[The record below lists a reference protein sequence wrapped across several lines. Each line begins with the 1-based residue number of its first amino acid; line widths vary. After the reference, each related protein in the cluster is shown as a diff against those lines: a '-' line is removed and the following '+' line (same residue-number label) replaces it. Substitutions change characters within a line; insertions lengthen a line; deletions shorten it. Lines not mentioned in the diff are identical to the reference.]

1 VTAPLSCLQYPV
13 SPRENQSLNVIV
25 CGKVIPASTV
35 TIEIDANRKRMV
47 RKGVPHELDPAAAS
61 AVEEG
66 LRLTEKHGGAVTLIT
81 MGISDATIGIRNAL
95 AMGAASAV
103 HILDDAVAGSDT
115 LGTAKVLAAA
125 IKKQEFDLVICA
137 TESSDSYSGIV
148 PGQIA
153 HLLGVPP
160 LTFAKEITIDGKQIT
175 IKRQS
180 ETGYDVVES
189 SLPALVAVSSGI
201 NEPRYPQLKGIM
213 AAKKK
218 EIKVYTAADLG
229 LPPEQV
235 GESGAREKVLGVGR
249 PPKRQAGKVVT
260 DEGEGGKQVADFLAE
275 IKVI

>member
-1 VTAPLSCLQYPV
+1 M
-13 SPRENQSLNVIV
+13 NVIV

-35 TIEIDANRKRMV
+35 TIEIDANTKRLV

-66 LRLTEKHGGAVTLIT
+66 LRLTEKHGGTVVLVT
-81 MGISDATIGIRNAL
+81 MGTSDATIGIRNAL
-95 AMGAASAV
+95 AMGVASAV

-115 LGTAKVLAAA
+115 LGTAKLLAAA
-125 IKKQEFDLVICA
+125 VKKQEYDLVICA

-148 PGQIA
+148 HGQIA
-153 HLLGVPP
+153 QLLGLPP
-160 LTFAKEITIDGKQIT
+160 LTFAKEITVDGGNVT

-180 ETGYDVVES
+180 ESGFDIVEAT
-189 SLPALVAVSSGI
+189 LPALVAVSSGI

-229 LPPEQV
+229 LSPDQV
-235 GESGAREKVLGVGR
+235 GEKGAREKVLTIGR
-249 PPKRQAGKVVT
+249 PPMRQAGKAVT
-260 DEGEGGKQVADFLAE
+260 DEGEGGKQIADFLAE

>member
-1 VTAPLSCLQYPV
+1 MNIV
-13 SPRENQSLNVIV
+13 V
-25 CGKVIPASTV
+25 CGKVIPASSV
-35 TIEIDANRKRMV
+35 TIEIDPNTRRMV

-61 AVEEG
+61 AVEEA
-66 LRLTEKHGGAVTLIT
+66 LRLTEKQGGTVTLIT
-81 MGISDATIGIRNAL
+81 MGIADATIGIRNAL
-95 AMGAASAV
+95 AMGVTSAV

-115 LGTAKVLAAA
+115 LGTAKILAAA
-125 IKKQEFDLVICA
+125 IKKQPFDLVICA

-153 HLLGVPP
+153 HFLRVPP
-160 LTFAKEITIDGKQIT
+160 MTFAKEIIVDGDKIL

-180 ETGYDVVES
+180 ESGYDLIES
-189 SLPALVAVSSGI
+189 SLPVLVAVSSGI

-229 LPPEQV
+229 LAPDQV
-235 GESGAREKVLGVGR
+235 GEKGAREKVLTVGR
-249 PPKRQAGKVVT
+249 PPKRQAGRVVI
-260 DEGEGGKQVADFLAE
+260 DEGEGGKQIAAFLAE

>member
-1 VTAPLSCLQYPV
+1 
-13 SPRENQSLNVIV
+13 LNIVV
-25 CGKVIPASTV
+25 CGKVIPASSV
-35 TIEIDANRKRMV
+35 TIEIDPSTKRMV

-61 AVEEG
+61 AVEEA
-66 LRLTEKHGGAVTLIT
+66 LRLTEKHGGTITLVT

-95 AMGAASAV
+95 AMGVTSAV

-115 LGTAKVLAAA
+115 LGTAKILAAA
-125 IKKQEFDLVICA
+125 IKKQPFDLVICA

-153 HLLGVPP
+153 YFLGVPP
-160 LTFAKEITIDGKQIT
+160 MTFAKEILIDEDRIS

-180 ETGYDVVES
+180 ESGYDLVES
-189 SLPALVAVSSGI
+189 SLPVLVAVSSGI

-218 EIKVYTAADLG
+218 EIKVYTAADLE
-229 LPPEQV
+229 LPPDQV
-235 GESGAREKVLGVGR
+235 GEKGAREKVLTVGR
-249 PPKRQAGKVVT
+249 PPKRQAGKVVV
-260 DEGEGGKQVADFLAE
+260 DEGEGGKQIADFLAE

>member
-1 VTAPLSCLQYPV
+1 MNIV
-13 SPRENQSLNVIV
+13 V
-25 CGKVIPASTV
+25 CGKVIPASSV
-35 TIEIDANRKRMV
+35 SIEIDPNTRRMV

-61 AVEEG
+61 AVEEA
-66 LRLTEKHGGAVTLIT
+66 LRLTEKHGGIVTLVT

-95 AMGAASAV
+95 AMGVTSAV

-115 LGTAKVLAAA
+115 LGTAKILAAA
-125 IKKQEFDLVICA
+125 IKKQPFDLVICA

-153 HLLGVPP
+153 YLLGVPP
-160 LTFAKEITIDGKQIT
+160 MTFAKEILIDDDRIA

-180 ETGYDVVES
+180 ESGYDLVES

-229 LPPEQV
+229 LPPDQV
-235 GESGAREKVLGVGR
+235 GEKGAREKVLTVGR
-249 PPKRQAGKVVT
+249 PPKRQAGKVVV
-260 DEGEGGKQVADFLAE
+260 DEGEGGKQIADFLAE

>member
-1 VTAPLSCLQYPV
+1 
-13 SPRENQSLNVIV
+13 
-25 CGKVIPASTV
+25 
-35 TIEIDANRKRMV
+35 M

-61 AVEEG
+61 AVEEA
-66 LRLTEKHGGAVTLIT
+66 LRLTEKHGGIVTLVT
-81 MGISDATIGIRNAL
+81 MGISDANIGIRNAL
-95 AMGAASAV
+95 AMGVTSAV

-115 LGTAKVLAAA
+115 LGTAKILAAA
-125 IKKQEFDLVICA
+125 IKKQPFDLVICA

-153 HLLGVPP
+153 YLLGVPP
-160 LTFAKEITIDGKQIT
+160 MTFAKEILIDDDRIA

-180 ETGYDVVES
+180 ESGYDLVES

-218 EIKVYTAADLG
+218 EIKIYTAADLG
-229 LPPEQV
+229 LPPDQV
-235 GESGAREKVLGVGR
+235 GEKGAREKVLAVGR
-249 PPKRQAGKVVT
+249 PPKRQAGKVVV
-260 DEGEGGKQVADFLAE
+260 DEGEGGKQIADFLAE

>member
-1 VTAPLSCLQYPV
+1 VNIV
-13 SPRENQSLNVIV
+13 V
-25 CGKVIPASTV
+25 CGKVIPAATV
-35 TIEIDANRKRMV
+35 TIEIDPSTKRMV
-47 RKGVPHELDPAAAS
+47 RKGVTHELDPAAAS

-66 LRLTEKHGGAVTLIT
+66 LRLTEKHGGTVTLIT

-95 AMGAASAV
+95 AMGATSAV

-115 LGTAKVLAAA
+115 LGTAKLLAAA
-125 IKKQEFDLVICA
+125 IKKQPFDLVICA

-153 HLLGVPP
+153 RLLGVPP
-160 LTFAKEITIDGKQIT
+160 MTFAKEITINGSQIS
-175 IKRQS
+175 IRRQS

-189 SLPALVAVSSGI
+189 TLPALVAVSSGI

-229 LPPEQV
+229 LAPDQV
-235 GESGAREKVLGVGR
+235 GEKGAREKVLTIGR
-249 PPKRQAGKVVT
+249 PPKREAGRVVS
-260 DEGEGGKQVADFLAE
+260 DEGEGGKQIADFLAE

>member
-1 VTAPLSCLQYPV
+1 MNIV
-13 SPRENQSLNVIV
+13 V
-25 CGKVIPASTV
+25 CGKVIPASSV
-35 TIEIDANRKRMV
+35 TIEIDPNTRRMV

-61 AVEEG
+61 AVEEA
-66 LRLTEKHGGAVTLIT
+66 LRLTEKHGGIVRLVT
-81 MGISDATIGIRNAL
+81 MGISDANIGIRNAL
-95 AMGAASAV
+95 AMGVTSAV

-115 LGTAKVLAAA
+115 LGTAKILAAA
-125 IKKQEFDLVICA
+125 IKKQPFDLVICA

-153 HLLGVPP
+153 YLLGVPP
-160 LTFAKEITIDGKQIT
+160 MTFAKEILIDDDRIA

-180 ETGYDVVES
+180 ESGYDLVES

-218 EIKVYTAADLG
+218 EIKIYTAADLG
-229 LPPEQV
+229 LPPDQV
-235 GESGAREKVLGVGR
+235 GEKGAREKVLAVGR
-249 PPKRQAGKVVT
+249 PPKRQAGKVVV
-260 DEGEGGKQVADFLAE
+260 DEGEGGKQIADFLAE

>member
-1 VTAPLSCLQYPV
+1 VNIV
-13 SPRENQSLNVIV
+13 V

-35 TIEIDANRKRMV
+35 TIEIDPKSKRMA
-47 RKGVPHELDPAAAS
+47 RKGVTHELDPAAAS

-66 LRLTEKHGGAVTLIT
+66 LRLMEKHGGTVTLVT
-81 MGISDATIGIRNAL
+81 MGISDVTIGIRNAL
-95 AMGAASAV
+95 AMGVTSAV

-125 IKKQEFDLVICA
+125 IKKQGFDLVICA

-160 LTFAKEITIDGKQIT
+160 VTFAKEIKVEGDKIT
-175 IKRQS
+175 IHRQS
-180 ETGYDVVES
+180 ENGYDVVES

-229 LPPEQV
+229 LGPEQV
-235 GESGAREKVLGVGR
+235 GEKGAREKVLTIGR
-249 PPKRQAGKVVT
+249 PAKREAGRVVT
-260 DEGEGGKQVADFLAE
+260 DEGEGGKQIADFLAE

>member
-1 VTAPLSCLQYPV
+1 
-13 SPRENQSLNVIV
+13 LNVIV

-35 TIEIDANRKRMV
+35 TIEIDANSKRMV

-66 LRLTEKHGGAVTLIT
+66 LRLTEKLGGAVTLIT

-115 LGTAKVLAAA
+115 LGTAKLLAAA
-125 IKKQEFDLVICA
+125 IKKHEFDLVICA

-153 HLLGVPP
+153 HFLRVPP
-160 LTFAKEITIDGKQIT
+160 LTFAKEIAIDGNQVT

-235 GESGAREKVLGVGR
+235 GEKGAREKVLSVGR

-260 DEGEGGKQVADFLAE
+260 DEGEGGKQIADFLAE

>member
-1 VTAPLSCLQYPV
+1 
-13 SPRENQSLNVIV
+13 LNVVV
-25 CGKVIPASTV
+25 CGKVIPASSV
-35 TIEIDANRKRMV
+35 AIEIDPSTKRMV

-66 LRLTEKHGGAVTLIT
+66 LRLIEKNGGTMTLVT

-95 AMGAASAV
+95 AMGATSAV
-103 HILDDAVAGSDT
+103 HILDDTVAGSDT
-115 LGTAKVLAAA
+115 LGTARILAAA
-125 IKKQEFDLVICA
+125 IKKQAFDLVICA

-153 HLLGVPP
+153 YFLGVPP
-160 LTFAKEITIDGKQIT
+160 LTFAKEISVDGERIT
-175 IKRQS
+175 VKRQS
-180 ETGYDVVES
+180 ENGYDVVES
-189 SLPALVAVSSGI
+189 TLPALVAVSSGI

-218 EIKVYTAADLG
+218 QIKVYTAADLG
-229 LPPEQV
+229 LAPDQV
-235 GESGAREKVLGVGR
+235 GEKGAREKVLTIGR

-260 DEGEGGKQVADFLAE
+260 DEGEGGKQIADFLAE

>member
-1 VTAPLSCLQYPV
+1 
-13 SPRENQSLNVIV
+13 LNIVV
-25 CGKVIPASTV
+25 CGKVIPASSV
-35 TIEIDANRKRMV
+35 TIEIDPNTKRMV

-61 AVEEG
+61 AVEEA
-66 LRLTEKHGGAVTLIT
+66 LRLTEKHGGTVTLVT

-95 AMGAASAV
+95 AMGVTSAV

-115 LGTAKVLAAA
+115 LATAKILAAA
-125 IKKQEFDLVICA
+125 INKQPFDLVICA

-153 HLLGVPP
+153 HFLRVPP
-160 LTFAKEITIDGKQIT
+160 MTFAKEIVIDGDLIA

-180 ETGYDVVES
+180 ESGYDLVES
-189 SLPALVAVSSGI
+189 TLPVVVAVSSGI

-229 LPPEQV
+229 LPPDQV
-235 GESGAREKVLGVGR
+235 GEKGAREKVLSVGR
-249 PPKRQAGKVVT
+249 PPKRQAGKVVI
-260 DEGEGGKQVADFLAE
+260 DEGEGGKQIADFLAE

>member
-1 VTAPLSCLQYPV
+1 MNIV
-13 SPRENQSLNVIV
+13 V

-35 TIEIDANRKRMV
+35 IIEIDPNTKRMV
-47 RKGVPHELDPAAAS
+47 RKGVTHELDPAAAS

-81 MGISDATIGIRNAL
+81 MGISDVTVGIRNAL

-115 LGTAKVLAAA
+115 LGTAKILAAA

-153 HLLGVPP
+153 QLLGIPP
-160 LTFAKEITIDGKQIT
+160 LTFAKEISVEGKQLT

-180 ETGYDVVES
+180 ETGYDVVEGT
-189 SLPALVAVSSGI
+189 LPALVAVSSGI

-229 LPPEQV
+229 LAPDQV
-235 GESGAREKVLGVGR
+235 GEKGAREKVLTIGR
-249 PPKRQAGKVVT
+249 PPMRQAGKVVT
-260 DEGEGGKQVADFLAE
+260 DEGEGGKQIADFLAE

>member
-1 VTAPLSCLQYPV
+1 
-13 SPRENQSLNVIV
+13 LNILV
-25 CGKVIPASTV
+25 CGKVIPASSV
-35 TIEIDANRKRMV
+35 TIELDPSTKRMV
-47 RKGVPHELDPAAAS
+47 RRGVAHELDPAAAS

-115 LGTAKVLAAA
+115 LGTAKLLAAA
-125 IKKQEFDLVICA
+125 IAKQEFDLVICA

-153 HLLGVPP
+153 HLLGLPP
-160 LTFAKEITIDGKQIT
+160 VTFAKEISVEASRVT

-180 ETGYDVVES
+180 ETGYEVVEA
-189 SLPALVAVSSGI
+189 SLPALVTVTSGI

-218 EIKVYTAADLG
+218 EIKLYTAAELG
-229 LPPEQV
+229 VPLDQV
-235 GESGAREKVLGVGR
+235 GERGAKERVLTVGR
-249 PPKRQAGKVVT
+249 PPKRQAGRIVV
-260 DEGEGGKQVADFLAE
+260 DQGDGGKQIADFLAE

>member
-1 VTAPLSCLQYPV
+1 MDIV
-13 SPRENQSLNVIV
+13 V
-25 CGKVIPASTV
+25 CGKVIPASSV
-35 TIEIDANRKRMV
+35 TIEIDPNTKRMV
-47 RKGVPHELDPAAAS
+47 RKGVAHELDPAAAS

-66 LRLTEKHGGAVTLIT
+66 LRLTEKQGGAVTLIT
-81 MGISDATIGIRNAL
+81 MGISDSTIGIRNAL

-103 HILDDAVAGSDT
+103 HILDDALAGSDT
-115 LGTAKVLAAA
+115 LGTAKALAAA

-153 HLLGVPP
+153 RLLGISPV
-160 LTFAKEITIDGKQIT
+160 TFAREIAVEGDRLT

-180 ETGYDVVES
+180 ENGYDLVES
-189 SLPALVAVSSGI
+189 QLPALVTVTSGI

-218 EIKVYTAADLG
+218 EIKVYSVADLG
-229 LPPEQV
+229 LTPDQV
-235 GESGAREKVLGVGR
+235 GEAGAREKVLAIGR
-249 PPKRQAGKVVT
+249 PPKREAGKVVT
-260 DEGEGGKQVADFLAE
+260 DEGEGGKQIAEFLGE

>member
-1 VTAPLSCLQYPV
+1 
-13 SPRENQSLNVIV
+13 LNVVV

-35 TIEIDANRKRMV
+35 TIEIDPNTKRMV

-66 LRLTEKHGGAVTLIT
+66 LRIVEKHGGAVTLIT

-95 AMGAASAV
+95 AMGATSAV

-115 LGTAKVLAAA
+115 LATAKLLAAA
-125 IKKQEFDLVICA
+125 IKKQEFDLVLCA

-153 HLLGVPP
+153 HLLGIAPV
-160 LTFAKEITIDGKQIT
+160 TFAKEIAIDGNKVT
-175 IKRQS
+175 VKRQS
-180 ETGYDVVES
+180 ELGYDVVES
-189 SLPALVAVSSGI
+189 TLPALISCSSGI

-218 EIKVYTAADLG
+218 EIKVFTAADLG
-229 LPPEQV
+229 FSPDQV
-235 GESGAREKVLGVGR
+235 GEKGAREKVLTIGR
-249 PPKRQAGKVVT
+249 PPKREAGKAVT
-260 DEGEGGKQVADFLAE
+260 DEGEGGKQIADFLAE